1 MHKFFFKKNLCF
13 SFGRF
18 FFDWHNPFGYA
29 LAFSIELIWGTYSL
43 CVLTYQTSFFIGSC
57 GMLIS
62 LAEDMTIDLNGID
75 KAQENQSEFTER
87 FRKFIQLHSDA
98 KELRKILIVSK
109 NEFAVFLFKSI
120 VHFFC

>member
-1 MHKFFFKKNLCF
+1 
-13 SFGRF
+13 
-18 FFDWHNPFGYA
+18 
-29 LAFSIELIWGTYSL
+29 
-43 CVLTYQTSFFIGSC
+43 
-57 GMLIS
+57 MLIS